1 MKLYKLQR
9 DNKQLIMQQ
18 IDWLNKMA
26 GVDLNADDV
35 MSLANKSKPELI
47 KIWKQCY
54 DCVPNPSAD
63 WLEIYL

>member
-9 DNKQLIMQQ
+9 DNKALIMQQ

-47 KIWKQCY
+47 KIWEQCY
-54 DCVPNPSAD
+54 KCLSNPSAD

>member
-1 MKLYKLQR
+1 MKLYKLER
-9 DNKQLIMQQ
+9 DNKQLIIQQ

-35 MSLANKSKPELI
+35 MNLASKTKPELI
-47 KIWKQCY
+47 KIWEQCY
-54 DCVPNPSAD
+54 KCLSNPTAE

>member
-9 DNKQLIMQQ
+9 DNKQLIIQQ

-35 MSLANKSKPELI
+35 MALAGKTKPELI

-54 DCVPNPSAD
+54 DCLQNPTAE